1 MTNKLPCRAPWVAP
15 ARHGPRHSHGRV
27 IRVAA
32 ASAGLLMLSSAYAG
46 AQTQTPS
53 LNLFQLFSGSQS
65 KPIEHGP
72 VADPNAPPAATA
84 ETVAAPAMA
93 KKKAVRRGLVFR
105 NGKGG
110 VRKKAAAKKVVL
122 TALGTSPT
130 PIQSKDTIDAIR
142 TSIQRYQAISQAG
155 GWGVVP
161 EGKSPRKG
169 SRGAIVTALAKRLSM
184 TKDLEGQISKSPA
197 FDNAMIAALK
207 RFQVRYGL
215 PPTGVLDETTRAEMN
230 VDVTTR
236 ITQLGINLKRL
247 AKLTRGKMP
256 QRFVM
261 VNIPGY
267 ELQAVTDGNV
277 DMRQRVVLGRPSR
290 KTPVLQT
297 KITQLNFLPYWHA
310 PQGIVRRDLIPILKK
325 STEYL
330 RTSNM
335 KVYKVFGGK
344 EIDPETVDW
353 SSPEAAKLKFRQ
365 EPGPRNALGYL
376 RLSMS
381 NRYAVFLHD
390 TPQKNLFLDDV
401 RAFSSGCVRVQNIPV
416 FAEWLAKNNTG
427 WDQARI
433 LETFEAGKRKD
444 LTLRKAVPVYFSYIT
459 AWATPEGTV
468 QFRRDIYKKD
478 GLLQLASVEVKKDDS
493 ITP

>member
-1 MTNKLPCRAPWVAP
+1 MTDKLPSGAPLV
-15 ARHGPRHSHGRV
+15 GPGRSSR
-27 IRVAA
+27 RVVRVVA
-32 ASAGLLMLSSAYAG
+32 ASAGLLMLSGAYAG

-53 LNLFQLFSGSQS
+53 FNLFQLFSGGQTQ
-65 KPIEHGP
+65 PAEHGP
-72 VADPNAPPAATA
+72 VADPNTTA
-84 ETVAAPAMA
+84 EQSPSTTPATT
-93 KKKAVRRGLVFR
+93 KKKPRRRGLVFR

-110 VRKKAAAKKVVL
+110 SKKAAAKKVVL

-130 PIQSKDTIDAIR
+130 AIQSKDTVDAIR
-142 TSIQRYQAISQAG
+142 TSITRYQAIAQAG
-155 GWGVVP
+155 GWGIIP
-161 EGKSPRKG
+161 EGKSPRRG
-169 SRGAIVTALAKRLSM
+169 SSGAMVTALAKRLSM
-184 TKDLEGQISKSPA
+184 TKDLEGKISSSPA
-197 FDNAMIAALK
+197 FDNAMVAALK

-215 PPTGVLDETTRAEMN
+215 PPTGVLDATTRAEMN

-247 AKLTRGKMP
+247 AKLTRYKMP

-290 KTPVLQT
+290 ETPVLQT

-310 PQGIVRRDLIPILKK
+310 PQSIVRRDLIPILKK
-325 STEYL
+325 GTEYL
-330 RTSNM
+330 KTSNM

-365 EPGPRNALGYL
+365 EPGARNALGYL
-376 RLSMS
+376 RLNMP

-416 FAEWLAKNNTG
+416 FAEWLAKNNAG

-433 LETFEAGKRKD
+433 LETFEAGNRKD

-478 GLLQLASVEVKKDDS
+478 GLLKLASIEVKKDDS